1 MFFQCIGN
9 AVFALVCT
17 KHAHSAAGTCEL
29 AVTRLPLTPFSLLTV
44 LSLPSATP
52 VGLFSPPAKDASSV
66 PASAYFSMSASY
78 IGAMFSSN
86 LALGYMSYPAQAL
99 AKSCKL
105 IPVMLSRFLIMKEVK
120 YTRREVIQ
128 VVAITAGIGIFML
141 GADGGGHGGSAK
153 KEKETSWLGLGLC
166 ILSLALDGYTGPA
179 QEKLNKQHKLSMA
192 TMMFYLNAWAVAL
205 VAVALLA
212 TGQMWT
218 GLQFCMDNPTIVPE
232 AALFSL
238 LAASGQAL
246 ILYTLLQFN
255 SLVVVTVTTT
265 RKFFTILLSVV
276 LYGHALGFE
285 QWTGVTLVFAGLSL
299 DIYAK
304 YADRHAHHGHGHGHG
319 KKAGPAEAVPLV
331 EAKRK

>member
-1 MFFQCIGN
+1 MRSCVRYPPAFFPP
-9 AVFALVCT
+9 
-17 KHAHSAAGTCEL
+17 L
-29 AVTRLPLTPFSLLTV
+29 A
-44 LSLPSATP
+44 
-52 VGLFSPPAKDASSV
+52 VGLFTPTPKDVPSPPAL
-66 PASAYFSMSASY
+66 AYLGMSASY

-105 IPVMLSRFLIMKEVK
+105 IPVMLSRFLLMKEVR
-120 YTRREVIQ
+120 YTRREIIQ
-128 VVAITAGIGIFML
+128 VIAITAGICVFMM
-141 GADGGGHGGSAK
+141 GAEGGGGSGK

-166 ILSLALDGYTGPA
+166 IFSLALDGYTGPA
-179 QEKLNKQHKLSMA
+179 QEKLNKVHPKLPMSA
-192 TMMFYLNAWAVAL
+192 MMLMLNFWAL
-205 VAVALLA
+205 VITGVGLVV

-218 GLQFCMDNPTIVPE
+218 GLAFCAANPSIVPE

-265 RKFFTILLSVV
+265 RKFFTILLSVL
-276 LYGHALGFE
+276 LYGHALNGS
-285 QWTGVTLVFAGLSL
+285 QWSGVALVFAGLSL

-304 YADRHAHHGHGHGHG
+304 YAHHGHAHG
-319 KKAGPAEAVPLV
+319 KHKHAADKAAVPLTNV
-331 EAKRK
+331 DAKHK

>member
-1 MFFQCIGN
+1 M
-9 AVFALVCT
+9 
-17 KHAHSAAGTCEL
+17 
-29 AVTRLPLTPFSLLTV
+29 
-44 LSLPSATP
+44 
-52 VGLFSPPAKDASSV
+52 

-105 IPVMLSRFLIMKEVK
+105 IPVMLSRFLIMKEVR
-120 YTRREVIQ
+120 YSRREVVQ
-128 VVAITAGIGIFML
+128 VIAITAGIGIFML
-141 GADGGGHGGSAK
+141 GSDGSGHGAK

-166 ILSLALDGYTGPA
+166 IFSLALDGYTGPA
-179 QEKLNKQHKLSMA
+179 QEKLNKRYKLSMA

-205 VAVALLA
+205 VAAALLL

-218 GLQFCMDNPTIVPE
+218 GLQFCMDNPSIVPE
-232 AALFSL
+232 AGLFSL

-276 LYGHALGFE
+276 LYGHALGIE
-285 QWTGVTLVFAGLSL
+285 QWTGVALVFAGLSL

-304 YADRHAHHGHGHGHG
+304 YSSRHPHDHGHGHGHG
-319 KKAGPAEAVPLV
+319 HAKKAVGAGPEAVPLV

>member
-1 MFFQCIGN
+1 M
-9 AVFALVCT
+9 
-17 KHAHSAAGTCEL
+17 
-29 AVTRLPLTPFSLLTV
+29 
-44 LSLPSATP
+44 
-52 VGLFSPPAKDASSV
+52 SV
-66 PASAYFSMSASY
+66 SY

-105 IPVMLSRFLIMKEVK
+105 IPVMLSRFIIMKEVK
-120 YTRREVIQ
+120 YTRREVVQ
-128 VVAITAGIGIFML
+128 VIAITAGIGVFML
-141 GADGGGHGGSAK
+141 GAPSASK

-179 QEKLNKQHKLSMA
+179 QEKLNRQNKLSMS
-192 TMMFYLNAWAVAL
+192 TMMFYLNAWAVLL
-205 VAVALLA
+205 VAVALFV
-212 TGQMWT
+212 TGEMT
-218 GLQFCMDNPTIVPE
+218 DGIAFCIENPEIIPE
-232 AALFSL
+232 AFMFSF

-276 LYGHALGFE
+276 LYGHALNSP
-285 QWTGVTLVFAGLSL
+285 QWTGVAMVFAGLSL

-304 YADRHAHHGHGHGHG
+304 YADRHKHHHHHHH
-319 KKAGPAEAVPLV
+319 AVVPPSPV
-331 EAKRK
+331 DAKIK

>member
-1 MFFQCIGN
+1 M
-9 AVFALVCT
+9 
-17 KHAHSAAGTCEL
+17 
-29 AVTRLPLTPFSLLTV
+29 P
-44 LSLPSATP
+44 AT
-52 VGLFSPPAKDASSV
+52 
-66 PASAYFSMSASY
+66 AYFSMSASY

-105 IPVMLSRFLIMKEVK
+105 IPVMLSRFLIMHEVK
-120 YTRREVIQ
+120 YTRREIVQ
-128 VVAITAGIGIFML
+128 VVAITAGIGIFMM
-141 GADGGGHGGSAK
+141 GADSAHGSSSAK

-179 QEKLNKQHKLSMA
+179 QEKLNRRHKLSMA
-192 TMMFYLNAWAVAL
+192 TMMFYLNAWAVAM
-205 VAVALLA
+205 VAAGLLA

-218 GLQFCMDNPTIVPE
+218 GLQFCVDNPSIVPE

-265 RKFFTILLSVV
+265 RKFFTILLSVL
-276 LYGHALGFE
+276 LYGHALGIE
-285 QWTGVTLVFAGLSL
+285 QWTGVALVFAGLSL

-304 YADRHAHHGHGHGHG
+304 YAERHTHGHAVHGAQPGAHAHGHGAHG
-319 KKAGPAEAVPLV
+319 KHATHEVVPLV
-331 EAKRK
+331 EAKKK

>member
-1 MFFQCIGN
+1 MIAC
-9 AVFALVCT
+9 ARVC
-17 KHAHSAAGTCEL
+17 AHTHCL
-29 AVTRLPLTPFSLLTV
+29 YPSL
-44 LSLPSATP
+44 SIRRA
-52 VGLFSPPAKDASSV
+52 VGLFTPVPKDATSPPAL
-66 PASAYFSMSASY
+66 AYLGMSASY

-105 IPVMLSRFLIMKEVK
+105 IPVMLSRFLLMKEVR

-128 VVAITAGIGIFML
+128 VIAITAGICVFMM
-141 GADGGGHGGSAK
+141 GAEGGGAHASK

-166 ILSLALDGYTGPA
+166 IFSLALDGYTGPA
-179 QEKLNKQHKLSMA
+179 QEKLNKVHPKLPMSSM
-192 TMMFYLNAWAVAL
+192 MLMLNGWAIVITGAGL
-205 VAVALLA
+205 IVS
-212 TGQMWT
+212 GQMWT
-218 GLQFCMDNPTIVPE
+218 GLAFCAAHPSIVPE

-265 RKFFTILLSVV
+265 RKFFTILLSV
-276 LYGHALGFE
+276 LMYGHALNGS
-285 QWTGVTLVFAGLSL
+285 QWTGVAMVFAGLSL

-304 YADRHAHHGHGHGHG
+304 YAHHGHKHKHGACVD
-319 KKAGPAEAVPLV
+319 KPATVPLTNV
-331 EAKRK
+331 DAKHQ